1 MLTSYKSRT
10 YNIGVLTCVMLN
22 NEALERILREKDPKL
37 QQCILGSFLFATIQN
52 EISNYLL

>member
-37 QQCILGSFLFATIQN
+37 QQCILGSFLFATI
-52 EISNYLL
+52 